1 MDKKYQLTEKTKR
14 HNGKILHRIQSLMD
28 FSDVAAGDLGGWVES
43 EDNLSHEGDCWAYDE
58 AMVFDNSR
66 VTQNAKV
73 KGNARVFNKA
83 TISGNVLILDNA
95 RIEGLSRVCENSIVD
110 NDAVVTGASYIIGNS
125 HIGKN
130 AKIKKLS
137 DYIYIGAVDAKETV
151 FTFYNTDD
159 DIFVCAGK
167 FNGSVQ
173 EYEDL
178 INETYAST
186 RLGMQRKTAIKLA
199 KLFLEY

>member
-1 MDKKYQLTEKTKR
+1 MKKYHLTEETKEM
-14 HNGKILHRIQSLMD
+14 NGKLLHRIKAARD
-28 FSDVAAGDLGGWVES
+28 FSDVEAGDLGGWVES
-43 EDNLSHEGDCWAYDE
+43 ENNLSHQGDCWVYDD
-58 AMVFDNSR
+58 AMVFDNARVTENVRVKGTSR
-66 VTQNAKV
+66 V
-73 KGNARVFNKA
+73 FDKA
-83 TISGNVLILDNA
+83 SISGNVLILDNA
-95 RIEGLSRVCENSIVD
+95 RVSGLSRVCENAVID
-110 NDAVVTGASYIIGNS
+110 NDAVITGASYIIGNA

-151 FTFYNTDD
+151 FTFYNTDF